1 MGRKQSEKDKK
12 MNRALIGYTGFVGG
26 TLLRH
31 APFQGLYR
39 STNIEEIRGKSF
51 DQVFCAGAPGVKWLA
66 NQEPEK
72 DWAGLKRLM
81 EALKEVHTDHFILI
95 STVDVYRMPP
105 AVDEQSPIDP
115 SVLDPYGR
123 HRFFLEEFV
132 RSRFPR
138 FTVVRLPG
146 LFGPGLKKN
155 FIFDL
160 LHNHLPEWTH
170 RDSVFQFYNLD
181 HLWDDLQKI
190 LVEGIPLIN
199 LATPPVKAADVAHEC
214 FHLEFTNETE
224 KPPVLY
230 DMRTRFAHL
239 WGKTGDYI
247 LSREDTFRQIRE
259 FVRSQ
264 KAGTAR

>member
-105 AVDEQSPIDP
+105 AVDEQSSIDP
-115 SVLDPYGR
+115 SFWTLTAVIVFSWKNSCAPA
-123 HRFFLEEFV
+123 
-132 RSRFPR
+132 
-138 FTVVRLPG
+138 
-146 LFGPGLKKN
+146 FGP
-155 FIFDL
+155 
-160 LHNHLPEWTH
+160 LPLS
-170 RDSVFQFYNLD
+170 DSRVYSD
-181 HLWDDLQKI
+181 
-190 LVEGIPLIN
+190 P
-199 LATPPVKAADVAHEC
+199 A
-214 FHLEFTNETE
+214 
-224 KPPVLY
+224 
-230 DMRTRFAHL
+230 
-239 WGKTGDYI
+239 
-247 LSREDTFRQIRE
+247 
-259 FVRSQ
+259 
-264 KAGTAR
+264 